1 MLIKSNQRHHKNR
14 VKELGPGLQLP
25 FSLRKQVHAIAAPVK
40 VSFVV
45 ECRDRTEFTLVLPG
59 ISFAGVGVKKEDM
72 LQRDEKYTVA
82 LDFKVP
88 DVSEEI
94 FSEEFGVE
102 HGEFYVAKLTGVVLF
117 QVAECIVAP
126 NIDSMRA
133 VVSQ

>member
-1 MLIKSNQRHHKNR
+1 
-14 VKELGPGLQLP
+14 
-25 FSLRKQVHAIAAPVK
+25 VK

-133 VVSQ
+133 VVSQLSNDVTVAGWDEFPVFTIVNEHAVAVPQVDPG